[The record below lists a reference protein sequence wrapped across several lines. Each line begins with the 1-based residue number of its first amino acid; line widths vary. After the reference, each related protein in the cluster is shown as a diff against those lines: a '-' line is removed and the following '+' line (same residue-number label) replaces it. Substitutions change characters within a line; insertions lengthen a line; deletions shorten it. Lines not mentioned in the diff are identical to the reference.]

1 MPRCFDQEFSVYQF
15 ECDAWDRM
23 TPAAALRRSQEVS
36 NAHCDDLGLTYE
48 VHERN
53 HTVFL
58 LSRISLLVKSRMPAL
73 YEPVRIQT
81 RAYGPK
87 GPSYHRVNA
96 IYSAKGE
103 TLCEMDTRWTLVDT
117 QTNRI
122 LRTPPGEIA
131 GYFNELP
138 EEEHSLKMPKPEG
151 SPVQLA
157 QVRAGYTLC
166 DRNGH
171 VNNAS
176 YADLICDHLPMEQL
190 AEDPPRRMLFFY
202 RAEIPTG
209 HIFTIS
215 SAVTKEENGQNGY
228 YFLVSNDGSKNFE
241 GYVSF

>member
-1 MPRCFDQEFSVYQF
+1 MPRCFDQNFIVYQF
-15 ECDAWDRM
+15 ECDPWDRM
-23 TPAAALRRSQEVS
+23 TPAAVLRRSQEIS
-36 NAHCDDLGLTYE
+36 NAHCDDIGLTFE
-48 VHERN
+48 VHRRN

-58 LSRISLLVKSRMPAL
+58 LSRISLVVVSRMPSL

-96 IYSAKGE
+96 IYNAAGE
-103 TLCEMDTRWTLVDT
+103 TLCELDTRWTLVDT

-122 LRTPPGEIA
+122 LRSPPPEIA

-138 EEEHSLKMPKPEG
+138 EEEHSLKMPRPG
-151 SPVQLA
+151 SPVPLA
-157 QVRAGYTLC
+157 DIRAGYSLC

-176 YADLICDHLPMEQL
+176 YADVMCDHLPVEMLEKG
-190 AEDPPRRMLFFY
+190 PPRRMLFFY
-202 RAEIPTG
+202 RAEIPFG
-209 HIFTIS
+209 HTFTLA
-215 SAVTKEENGQNGY
+215 SAAAKEESGQIGY
-228 YFLVSNDGSKNFE
+228 YFLASDDGAKNFE